1 MKESLTSPILTD
13 DSPMPF
19 GKHKGELL
27 VDIPADYFHWLWTE
41 GGMSKQD
48 SPIANYIRASLPA
61 LRLER
66 QDLLWD

>member
-1 MKESLTSPILTD
+1 MGNNTMKEPLTTSLLTD

-41 GGMSKQD
+41 GGMSK
-48 SPIANYIRASLPA
+48 
-61 LRLER
+61 
-66 QDLLWD
+66 